1 MVPTCFIIFY
11 VLSFKIL
18 KKNHNNFTVWHG
30 CSTME
35 ETTKRRRIKVSNYR
49 NSTLT
54 SFYASSSFI
63 YNPAGNLITCWTVDI
78 YLLFIFPDFYI
89 LELSTFTCVPKHQSI
104 ICNLLNPQTQFY
116 KYFNKDKFE
125 YTNLWSEAAANQRTD
140 NTMANTGGKRQTMI
154 YKILNIKLKIE
165 QHEPLSSYL

>member
-1 MVPTCFIIFY
+1 LKSRSPTT
-11 VLSFKIL
+11 L
-18 KKNHNNFTVWHG
+18 
-30 CSTME
+30 
-35 ETTKRRRIKVSNYR
+35 RI
-49 NSTLT
+49 STLT
-54 SFYASSSFI
+54 SSYASSSFI
-63 YNPAGNLITCWTVDI
+63 HVYNPAGNLITCWTVDI

-154 YKILNIKLKIE
+154 YKILSIKLKIWATWT
-165 QHEPLSSYL
+165 PLKLSIIHF